1 MDMSNDDDKVIF
13 RFIIILVVV
22 LVSCVGI
29 FFATKYLVKK
39 EDTTKEETSKEVEID
54 NSVAIVGTMLNKK
67 ENEYYVIIYDKK
79 SSDAYT
85 YSSLVTSYSSKPEH
99 LPVYTVDLSN
109 GLNSKYYSKEETNP
123 KDENLNDLRFGD
135 ITLIKVTNKSITNA
149 YESIDEI
156 KNVWKLS

>member
-1 MDMSNDDDKVIF
+1 MSNDDDKVIF